1 MIAVLA
7 TALAFWLGYSV
18 NQSGTCLVSAAHEV
32 VHHRRARRVVGL
44 TVASLAA
51 GLVTV
56 PLAWSPVGTMLAG
69 STGIS
74 LALLSGAVAF
84 GLGALINDACLL
96 GSLGRLGNGESRLLA
111 LPLGLATGFLLTLG
125 LYRPNFEVQPSVLSS
140 PSPVNLLVLASFL
153 LALVV
158 LIAFLRRSAQKA
170 MGARTAAMSMVVL
183 GLSGGALYALMPAW
197 AYTDLLLAHLP
208 FGLGKT
214 KDVALA
220 TVLAA
225 IAGAIFSAYRKRT
238 WRPRG
243 ASLRQL
249 GKTFTGGV
257 LMGTGAA
264 LIPGGNDSLILAA
277 IPALSSS
284 GIIAYLVMFLVISLA
299 MMLARPKSASHLGVG

>member
-1 MIAVLA
+1 MIGVIAA
-7 TALAFWLGYSV
+7 ALAFWLGYSV

-32 VHHRRARRVVGL
+32 VYRRRARRVVGL
-44 TVASLAA
+44 AIASLAA
-51 GLVTV
+51 GLVAI
-56 PLAWSPVGTMLAG
+56 PLAWSPLGAKLVGSIGM
-69 STGIS
+69 S
-74 LALLSGAVAF
+74 LSLLCGAIAF

-111 LPLGLATGFLLTLG
+111 LPLGLATGFLVTLG
-125 LYRPNFEVQPSVLSS
+125 FYKPKFEVQPSVLSS
-140 PSPVNLLVLASFL
+140 PNPVTLIVLASFL
-153 LALVV
+153 AALIV
-158 LIAFLRRSAQKA
+158 LIALLRRSARKA
-170 MGARTAAMSMVVL
+170 LGARTAAMSMVVL
-183 GLSGGALYALMPAW
+183 GLSGGALYGLMPSW

-214 KDVALA
+214 EDAALA

-225 IAGAIFSAYRKRT
+225 IAGAIFSAYLKRT

-249 GKTFTGGV
+249 GKTFAGGA
-257 LMGTGAA
+257 LMGAGVA

-284 GIIAYLVMFLVISLA
+284 GIVAYLVMFLVISLA
-299 MMLARPKSASHLGVG
+299 MILARPKAAPPAGVE